1 MPLKTW
7 PVLLD
12 HYKALDGVDRDEF
25 SNRTEEIEGE
35 LLYRKNAGY
44 SITASCP
51 KDNFFSSEISFYDVA
66 LPIWWQCTW
75 RYFVGAGLVSLI
87 TYFLISMVVGLLGL
101 PFIVLALALAVIN
114 LAITVYVGVFIT
126 RQALTA
132 KYKNF
137 HIQIVPK
144 TANKALE

>member
-1 MPLKTW
+1 MNP
-7 PVLLD
+7 PDYNNYSIRELLE
-12 HYKALDGVDRDEF
+12 ALDGVDREEF
-25 SNRTEEIEGE
+25 PERAEEIESE
-35 LLYRKNAGY
+35 LQYRKKAGY
-44 SITASCP
+44 SITAASP
-51 KDNFFSSEISFYDVA
+51 KENFFSSEISFYDIA

-75 RYFVGAGLVSLI
+75 RYFIGAGLVSLI

-101 PFIVLALALAVIN
+101 PFIVLAVALTITN
-114 LAITVYVGVFIT
+114 LAITVYVGTFIT

-144 TANKALE
+144 ENS